1 MIDLCACVCVCERE
15 RERERERAR
24 ERERK
29 NIFFKSEGRSLS
41 FLTLWNF
48 VKTVPIENLF
58 RIIQMEF

>member
-1 MIDLCACVCVCERE
+1 MRE
-15 RERERERAR
+15 REREG

-29 NIFFKSEGRSLS
+29 NMFFKSKGRSLS

-58 RIIQMEF
+58 RIIQTEF